1 MYDYYMLQNA
11 NLPCYIS
18 SFVVCIFAEVM
29 TNASF
34 QAAKGNEEMLKC
46 GHKKQVDKHE
56 SKTETQVR
64 SLYFYSLPI
73 HTS

>member
-1 MYDYYMLQNA
+1 
-11 NLPCYIS
+11 
-18 SFVVCIFAEVM
+18 M

-56 SKTETQVR
+56 SKAETQVK
-64 SLYFYSLPI
+64 SLYFFSLPI